1 MFAITGATGN
11 TGKVVAERLL
21 KKGQKVRVI
30 GRKAQR
36 LQALVDQ
43 GAEPSVCD
51 ITDPQALASA
61 FTGAQA
67 VYAMIPPEMTAP
79 NILTYQNRVS
89 DSIATA
95 IEKARVKHA
104 VVLSSYG
111 ADKTEKTGPV
121 LGLHFMEQKL
131 NRIDGLNVLYLRAA
145 YFMENTLAQIGTI
158 QAMGKAAGPLRGDLK
173 TPMIATRDIG
183 AAAADALLG
192 LAFNGHQSRELLGQR
207 DISMDEATRIIGF
220 AMGKPELSYIHL
232 SNEQVRPVLIQMGMS
247 PNAADVILELA
258 EALNSG
264 HIRPLE
270 QRSAAN
276 TTPTSYETFV
286 KEEFMPRILQTRNT
300 RA

>member
-1 MFAITGATGN
+1 MFVITGATGN
-11 TGKVVAERLL
+11 TGKVVAEQLL

-30 GRKAQR
+30 GRKAER

-43 GAEPSVCD
+43 GAEPFVCD
-51 ITDPQALASA
+51 ITDTQALTSA
-61 FTGAQA
+61 FTSAKA
-67 VYAMIPPEMTAP
+67 VYAMIPPEMTAA
-79 NILTYQNRVS
+79 NVLTYQNRVS
-89 DSIATA
+89 DSIVAA

-121 LGLHFMEQKL
+121 LGLHFMEEKL
-131 NRIDGLNVLYLRAA
+131 KSITGLNVLCFRAG

-173 TPMIATRDIG
+173 ISMIATRDIG
-183 AAAADALLG
+183 TSAADTLLG
-192 LAFNGHQSRELLGQR
+192 LAFNGHQTRELLGQR
-207 DISMDEATRIIGF
+207 DISMDEVTRIIGS
-220 AMGKPELSYIHL
+220 AIGKPDLSYLHL
-232 SNEQVRPVLIQMGMS
+232 PNEQVRPVLLQMGMS
-247 PNAADVILELA
+247 PDTANVILELA
-258 EALNSG
+258 DALNSG

-270 QRSAAN
+270 QRSSSN

-286 KEEFMPRILQTRNT
+286 KEEFMPRMVQTRNT

>member
-1 MFAITGATGN
+1 MFAIIGATGN

-21 KKGQKVRVI
+21 KNGQKVRVI
-30 GRKAQR
+30 GRKAGR

-43 GAEPSVCD
+43 GAESVVCD
-51 ITDPQALASA
+51 VTNTLALTSA
-61 FTGAQA
+61 FTEATA
-67 VYAMIPPEMTAP
+67 VYAMIPPEMAAP
-79 NILTYQNRVS
+79 DILAYQNRVS
-89 DSIATA
+89 DSITA
-95 IEKARVKHA
+95 AIDKARVKHA

-121 LGLHFMEQKL
+121 LGLRSMEEKL
-131 NRIDGLNVLYLRAA
+131 KRITRLNVLHLRAA

-183 AAAADALLG
+183 AAAADTLLALT
-192 LAFNGHQSRELLGQR
+192 FTGHQARELLGQR
-207 DISMDEATRIIGF
+207 DISMNEATRIIGA
-220 AMGKPELSYIHL
+220 AMGKPDLSYIHL
-232 SNEQVRPVLIQMGMS
+232 PNEQVRPFLIQLGMS
-247 PNAADVILELA
+247 PNGADVILELA

-270 QRSAAN
+270 QRSASN

-286 KEEFMPRILQTRNT
+286 KEEFMPRLLQTRNT